1 MTEPIYRYRAVKPFE
16 EEQSMLFFG
25 RDEEIGQLAELIFSN
40 KLTVLYGKS
49 GYGKSS
55 LLNAGILPR
64 LKKENDKAQKMYLP
78 VPVRFQTY
86 EKGGESL
93 MQKFRFH
100 FGRAMEKQGIPNATN
115 PVALPDTLWGLFKT
129 MQPKENSV
137 FVLLFDQFE
146 EFFSYPIAQKDSF
159 KEQLSE
165 LINTSYP
172 AFVRE
177 NRSQLDEPTLD
188 FLSGELQIR
197 SLFAI
202 REDRLSELDA
212 LSRPLD
218 AILKNR
224 MKLGALAP
232 AQAREAILYPAALDN
247 ENARFKTEKFGY
259 EKTAL
264 EKIENALLD
273 SETRRIESFV
283 LQIIC
288 FSIEKTVERLGLK
301 EVRPENLPNFDEV
314 FDTYYREQLAELD
327 EKHRAA
333 AADMLE
339 NKLLF
344 YDADTQA
351 AHRRSVD
358 ALELAAPP
366 DLLEALERTYL
377 IRREVN
383 SLARDSFE
391 ISHDTL
397 MEPIFKQ
404 RKIKDAAAAKV
415 RKENE
420 RLEAEKRA
428 RAAEAEKRAL
438 AEAALRRIAEQQRQ
452 RAKWFALGAGL
463 AAAVAL
469 GAAVWAYTLKKQA
482 EELTQTTKQQKT
494 EIENTLSEIQR
505 TQAAKQKL
513 EFKNLESRAT
523 IILDAEGCPEAILQE
538 MTGIADGHPDSIAFR
553 ASIQQLTQKSKNC
566 Q

>member
-25 RDEEIGQLAELIFSN
+25 RDEEIGQLSELIFSN

-86 EKGGESL
+86 EEGGESL

-100 FGRAMEKQGIPNATN
+100 FGRAMEKQGIAAATN
-115 PVALPDTLWGLFKT
+115 QIALPDTLWGLFKT
-129 MQPKENSV
+129 VQPKENSV

-146 EFFSYPIAQKDSF
+146 EFFSYPIAQQNDF

-165 LINTSYP
+165 LIYTSYP

-232 AQAREAILYPAALDN
+232 AQAREAILCPAALDN
-247 ENARFKTEKFGY
+247 ENGRFKTEKFGY

-264 EKIENALLD
+264 EKIENALLG

-288 FSIEKTVERLGLK
+288 FSIEKTVERLGLQ

-327 EKHRAA
+327 RKHRVA
-333 AADMLE
+333 AADVLE
-339 NKLLF
+339 KQLLF

-383 SLARDSFE
+383 SLGRHSFE

-397 MEPIFKQ
+397 MEPILKQ
-404 RKIKDAAAAKV
+404 RKIKDAAAEEI

-420 RLEAEKRA
+420 RQEAEH

-438 AEAALRRIAEQQRQ
+438 AEADLRRTAERQRQ

-469 GAAVWAYTLKKQA
+469 GVAVWAYTLKKQA
-482 EELTQTTKQQKT
+482 EHLTQTTVEQNT
-494 EIENTLSEIQR
+494 EIQNTLLEIQR

-513 EFKNLESRAT
+513 EFETLESRAA

-538 MTGIADGHPDSIAFR
+538 MTGIADSHPDSMAFR
-553 ASIQQLTQKSKNC
+553 ASIRLLTQKSKNC